1 MWRHSHKKRK
11 DSVEGS
17 LSGVLSVAELEF
29 RKIRVPR
36 LLTIHQMETLDEP
49 ENQNWTLYF
58 LCDLLLAE
66 LKYLS
71 FYYSGINLFLIDYAY
86 CKLCN
91 IWLLLIENNS
101 RSSHCTRTSHWR
113 KNIVAVIS
121 QGRVIDDNLKR

>member
-36 LLTIHQMETLDEP
+36 LPHNSS
-49 ENQNWTLYF
+49 NQNWTLYF

-66 LKYLS
+66 LTYLS

-101 RSSHCTRTSHWR
+101 RSSHCTRASHWR